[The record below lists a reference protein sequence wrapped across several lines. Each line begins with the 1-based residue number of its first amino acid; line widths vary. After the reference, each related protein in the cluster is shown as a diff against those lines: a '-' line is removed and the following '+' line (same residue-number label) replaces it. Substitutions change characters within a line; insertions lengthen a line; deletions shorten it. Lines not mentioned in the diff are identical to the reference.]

1 MSYRPTVQKEPGSFS
16 GLKGTD
22 LDLIIARVFDA
33 TMQDIASLGFCYLI
47 YGQLLKCSVGFS
59 PRKMR
64 INFCGWKKKQKK
76 RKKNRQKTTQD
87 RELLLEKNFLV
98 GTKPVSTSS
107 CHLLQ
112 GYQTQESSEVFHSGV
127 LLHWQGTLWN
137 MRKKELWAMQ
147 WGQTLSIRQ
156 TVAMPRTNS
165 FVSFSNWLQE
175 ARY

>member
-1 MSYRPTVQKEPGSFS
+1 MQKEPGSFS

-22 LDLIIARVFDA
+22 SDLIITRVFYA

-59 PRKMR
+59 PCKMR
-64 INFCGWKKKQKK
+64 INFCGWKNKK
-76 RKKNRQKTTQD
+76 REKEKQTENYPRQRTPAGKKI
-87 RELLLEKNFLV
+87 LV

-107 CHLLQ
+107 CHLPQ

-127 LLHWQGTLWN
+127 LLHWQGTPWN

-156 TVAMPRTNS
+156 IVAVPRTNS

-175 ARY
+175 AQY